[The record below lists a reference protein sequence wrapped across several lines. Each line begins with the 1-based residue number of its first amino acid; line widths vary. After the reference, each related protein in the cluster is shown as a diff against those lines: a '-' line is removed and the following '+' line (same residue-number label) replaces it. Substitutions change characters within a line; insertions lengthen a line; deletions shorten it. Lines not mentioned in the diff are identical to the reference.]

1 MGPLKGITMLTL
13 PACWLLLIINH
24 KPNTVLSTLYTFLFN
39 IHNDLLSSMLL
50 IAQMRKLRPNLIVSR

>member
-24 KPNTVLSTLYTFLFN
+24 KPSTVLSTLYTFLFN

-50 IAQMRKLRPNLIVSR
+50 IVQMRKLRPNLIVSR